1 MDLLQEGLDRSADA
15 TPPKFCFVVCLAYP
29 ASPYLVS
36 FPNSE
41 LSHPYR
47 DGIINRSLK
56 SSQSWVQ

>member
-1 MDLLQEGLDRSADA
+1 MYLLQEGLDCSADA
-15 TPPKFCFVVCLAYP
+15 ISPEFCFVVCLAYP
-29 ASPYLVS
+29 ASPYLVF

-56 SSQSWVQ
+56 SS